1 MPDKKTVSIMGCG
14 WFGLSLATALIDK
27 GLTVKGS
34 STSADKLPILAAA
47 NIEPYLVNFLAGD
60 ETYDPL
66 FFECDILWICIPPKI
81 QGGNGQE
88 YLYKIQRIINAV
100 KIHQIKQIMFISS
113 TGVYGDVNATVNEL
127 SLPGP
132 DTASGRTLVLAEELF
147 KEQAVFQTTIIR
159 FAGLIG
165 PGRDPGRFLAGKK
178 AIPNGNAPVNLI
190 HLTDCIGICYAILA
204 KEAFGYTYN
213 ACSPAHPTRDDFYTK
228 AAIHSGLEVPEF
240 IMEKMNWKIV
250 ESINV
255 DTILHYKYMVDD
267 LMGWLDTPQSPSP

>member
-1 MPDKKTVSIMGCG
+1 MGCG

-100 KIHQIKQIMFISS
+100 NPSNKTDH
-113 TGVYGDVNATVNEL
+113 VYKFNRRLWRCECN
-127 SLPGP
+127 
-132 DTASGRTLVLAEELF
+132 R
-147 KEQAVFQTTIIR
+147 
-159 FAGLIG
+159 
-165 PGRDPGRFLAGKK
+165 
-178 AIPNGNAPVNLI
+178 
-190 HLTDCIGICYAILA
+190 
-204 KEAFGYTYN
+204 
-213 ACSPAHPTRDDFYTK
+213 
-228 AAIHSGLEVPEF
+228 
-240 IMEKMNWKIV
+240 
-250 ESINV
+250 
-255 DTILHYKYMVDD
+255 
-267 LMGWLDTPQSPSP
+267 